1 MIEFFAVCHILY
13 LGAVLPGSH
22 HIKYLNEILHR
33 SVDPVIQEII
43 NDKYQRQRKH
53 RQDPANIANCRNL
66 RIDCRPVQFYH
77 TV

>member
-33 SVDPVIQEII
+33 SVDPFIQEII
-43 NDKYQRQRKH
+43 NNEYQRQCKH
-53 RQDPANIANCRNL
+53 RQNSVNIADCLNL
-66 RIDCRPVQFYH
+66 CIDCRPVQFYH
-77 TV
+77 TI